1 MARWVRL
8 SLGIVLAVTLLVSFA
23 CSMPETAC
31 SATSAQPEEA
41 PTEVAQPERAPEEI
55 ETSGSVF
62 DDPTSGFGV
71 FPAFVPPI
79 GLGSDAQE
87 CELGNDPYSTCI

>member
-1 MARWVRL
+1 
-8 SLGIVLAVTLLVSFA
+8 
-23 CSMPETAC
+23 MPETAC

-41 PTEVAQPERAPEEI
+41 PAEKASAASVAVAAPVEPASEEV

-62 DDPTSGFGV
+62 DDQTTGFGV

-87 CELGNDPYSTCI
+87 CELGSDPYSTCI